1 MYIAMLIGLML
12 IFPIASI
19 ALEFS
24 MHGHGELDVAIV
36 GKWFVFCAVG
46 VRLLIPGF
54 AVSRLVPLTRSP

>member
-1 MYIAMLIGLML
+1 LSLRTRIISR
-12 IFPIASI
+12 P
-19 ALEFS
+19 
-24 MHGHGELDVAIV
+24 ELDVAIV